1 MNTLA
6 TPQRRCSVL
15 ALVLGGIL
23 GGGVATAAEATSR
36 ELETLFES
44 RVRPLLVAKCQGCHG
59 DKVAI
64 GGQAAMWKSVFLA
77 AGIFACVAGAELL
90 LIDSAVVLPMDGR
103 GDPAVFAAPDW
114 APWSL
119 ISAGAVTILHFCA
132 LPTGSAKAAVGS
144 LTPEPR
150 FR

>member
-1 MNTLA
+1 MQCAGQVSTV
-6 TPQRRCSVL
+6 P
-15 ALVLGGIL
+15 
-23 GGGVATAAEATSR
+23 
-36 ELETLFES
+36 
-44 RVRPLLVAKCQGCHG
+44 
-59 DKVAI
+59 AI

-77 AGIFACVAGAELL
+77 AGIFACVAGVELL

-132 LPTGSAKAAVGS
+132 LPTGGAKAAVGS